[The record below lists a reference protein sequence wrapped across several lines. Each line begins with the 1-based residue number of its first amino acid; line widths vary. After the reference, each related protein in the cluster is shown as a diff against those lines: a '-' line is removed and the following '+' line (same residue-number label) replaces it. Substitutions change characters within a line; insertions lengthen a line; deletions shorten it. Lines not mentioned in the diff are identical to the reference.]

1 MILIVKWILV
11 FFAVALADGAWT
23 LYMQGVAEQRKW
35 KASLASV
42 VIIALGAFTAISYI
56 EDKTLLIP
64 ALFGA
69 FVGTFVT
76 MTLHETKAHV

>member
-1 MILIVKWILV
+1 MILKFILV

-35 KASLASV
+35 KASVSSV
-42 VIIALGAFTAISYI
+42 LIIALGAFTAISYI
-56 EDKTLLIP
+56 EDRRLLIP
-64 ALFGA
+64 ALLGA

-76 MTLHETKAHV
+76 MTIHETKAHT